1 MTRTD
6 RHVNFHGSMGGG
18 SAANFSVRWT
28 GYYTP
33 QSTGAHQFYVSTRG
47 GYRLYIDNR
56 SVLDYWQQQESD
68 TVHTY
73 HETLQAGGAYKKN
86 LEDFGKRQEANY
98 RLGVNKS
105 LAPPH
110 PAAQSPAPQ
119 PHTSLFFFCYAPPPQ
134 YRRH

>member
-73 HETLQAGGAYKKN
+73 HETLQAGRAQQNN
-86 LEDFGKRQEANY
+86 LEEFHKNKKGTI
-98 RLGVNKS
+98 RLWLINSQYPSRPPATKP
-105 LAPPH
+105 APP
-110 PAAQSPAPQ
+110 
-119 PHTSLFFFCYAPPPQ
+119 
-134 YRRH
+134 